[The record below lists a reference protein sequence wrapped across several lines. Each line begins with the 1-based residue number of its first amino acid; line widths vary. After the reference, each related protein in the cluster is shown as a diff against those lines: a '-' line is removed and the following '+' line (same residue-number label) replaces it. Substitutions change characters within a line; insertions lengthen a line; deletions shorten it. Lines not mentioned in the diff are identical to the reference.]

1 MIEIPWASVVI
12 PTYGEKGVGLTSKCL
27 ETLHATHAHI
37 MPEITVVSDGDG
49 EEVMGKLSDLCGQY
63 ACNLIRNDR
72 KGFASACNA
81 GIVNSNGEIGVFL
94 VNNDIEFIE
103 PSLQIMGDAMRST
116 RSGVIGSLLLYPNR
130 TVQHA
135 GVTFVPLEDG
145 PLPGYFDHIGR
156 GLEEWNPNVVTMRP
170 GLVTG
175 ALMGINREFI
185 ARSGVLDERFG
196 FSAEDID
203 LCLRAF
209 ECGLNSMYLGYTKA
223 IHHEGASRGK
233 TLEEKMTLE
242 PEIAKKEA
250 DSLAFLFRK
259 WIGVEF
265 RQYNLLGGY

>member
-12 PTYGEKGVGLTSKCL
+12 PTYGQKGVDLTATCIKTL
-27 ETLHATHAHI
+27 QETHSHLL
-37 MPEITVVSDGDG
+37 PEITIVSDGDT
-49 EEVMGKLSDLCGQY
+49 EEVMNDLSEI
-63 ACNLIRNDR
+63 ASEHSCNLIRNDR

-81 GIVNSNGEIGVFL
+81 GIAISNGEIGVFL

-103 PSLQIMGDAMRST
+103 PSLQIIGDAMRST
-116 RSGVIGSLLLYPNR
+116 RSGVTGCLLLYPNR

-135 GVTFVPLEDG
+135 GVTFVPIEDG
-145 PLPGYFDHIGR
+145 PVPGYFDHIGR
-156 GLEEWNPNVVTMRP
+156 GYPENHPLVVSMRP

-203 LCLRAF
+203 LCLRSF
-209 ECGLNSMYLGYTKA
+209 EAGMSSMYMGYTKA

-233 TLEEKMTLE
+233 TLEEKMALE
-242 PEIAKKEA
+242 PEVAKREA
-250 DSLAFLFRK
+250 DSLGFLFRK
-259 WIGVEF
+259 WVGVEF
-265 RQYNLLGGY
+265 RQYTAPAN